1 MTSRI
6 KKLTIGEVSK
16 SLKKIPEWTINTK
29 QTEISRTFL
38 FHNFLNGLAFIAK
51 ITVHAEILNHHPD
64 VELSYEKVKVRLQT
78 HEVKGV
84 SNLDIEL
91 AKRIDNIRM

>member
-1 MTSRI
+1 MIARI
-6 KKLTIGEVSK
+6 KKLTIGEISK
-16 SLKKIPEWTINTK
+16 SLKKIPEWTINAK
-29 QTEISRTFL
+29 QTEITRSFV

-64 VELSYEKVKVRLQT
+64 IELTYQKVKVRLTT
-78 HEVKGV
+78 HDLKGL
-84 SNLDIEL
+84 SNADMEL